1 MLFGAIASCIAW
13 TASKSSGQASRI
25 STVVP
30 SPRSAYT
37 RPVSCAV
44 FIGVS
49 SAENGAGDLGHGS
62 EHRACDD
69 RVDIRIA
76 EAVADRY
83 YPGNMPDLADQG
95 AAERGGL
102 RRTLHRH
109 HARLDRHPELA
120 RVDEVLVQENAVDD
134 VLADVLVRPVE
145 HGQYVGPA
153 DDPDELPAGVD
164 HREPLDPHEVH
175 HPGGLLDRIVRRG
188 GHRRAGHQVA
198 RG

>member
-1 MLFGAIASCIAW
+1 MLSGAIASCIAR
-13 TASKSSGQASRI
+13 TASKSSGPASRT

-30 SPRSAYT
+30 SARSAYT
-37 RPVSCAV
+37 RPGSCAV
-44 FIGVS
+44 LI
-49 SAENGAGDLGHGS
+49 L

-69 RVDIRIA
+69 RVDVWIA

-83 YPGNMPDLADQG
+83 HTGDVPDLADQG

-102 RRTLHRH
+102 RSTLHRP

-120 RVDEVLVQENAVDD
+120 RVDEVFVQEDAVGD

-145 HGQYVGPA
+145 HGQYVGSA

-175 HPGGLLDRIVRRG
+175 HPGGLVDRGGRGG
-188 GHRRAGHQVA
+188 GHRGGGA